1 MNKINYLRVLL
12 GGLIAGVVINI
23 GEYLLNEV
31 VLVRQMEETFRKFSM
46 PRPGA
51 NFIALAVF
59 LTLLLG
65 IMIVLLYAMIRHR
78 FGPGPRTAI
87 VAALIVWFCVYVY
100 AGILS
105 GALFAIPFHLL
116 AVGIA
121 WGLVEYSFGA
131 VLGAWGYK
139 EA

>member
-1 MNKINYLRVLL
+1 MKKINHRRVLL
-12 GGLIAGVVINI
+12 GGLIAGVVMNV

-31 VLVRQMEETFRKFSM
+31 VLVWQMEETFRRLGM

-65 IMIVLLYAMIRHR
+65 IVIVLLYAMLRHR
-78 FGPGPRTAI
+78 LGPGPRTAI

-105 GALFAIPFHLL
+105 GALLAIPVHLL
-116 AVGIA
+116 VLGIV

-131 VLGAWGYK
+131 VLGAWVYK

>member
-1 MNKINYLRVLL
+1 MQKINYRRVLL
-12 GGLIAGVVINI
+12 GGLVAGLVINI

-31 VLVRQMEETFRKFSM
+31 VLVRQMEETFRRFNM

-51 NFIALAVF
+51 NFIAVAVF

-65 IMIVLLYAMIRHR
+65 IVIVLLYAMIRHR

-87 VAALIVWFCVYVY
+87 VAGLIVWFCVYVY

-105 GALFAIPFHLL
+105 GALFAIPVHLL
-116 AVGIA
+116 ALGIV

-131 VLGAWGYK
+131 VLGAWVYK

>member
-12 GGLIAGVVINI
+12 GGLIAGAVMNV

-31 VLVRQMEETFRKFSM
+31 VLVRQMEETFRRFSM

-65 IMIVLLYAMIRHR
+65 IMIVLIYAMIRHR

-105 GALFAIPFHLL
+105 GALFAIPAHLL
-116 AVGIA
+116 GLGIV

-131 VLGAWGYK
+131 VLGAWVYK

>member
-31 VLVRQMEETFRKFSM
+31 VLVRQMEETFRRFSM
-46 PRPGA
+46 PRPSA
-51 NFIALAVF
+51 NFISLAVF

-65 IMIVLLYAMIRHR
+65 IVIVLLYAMIRHR

-87 VAALIVWFCVYVY
+87 VAGLIVWFCVYVY

-105 GALFAIPFHLL
+105 GALLAIPFHLL
-116 AVGIA
+116 ALGIS

-131 VLGAWGYK
+131 VLGAWVYK

>member
-1 MNKINYLRVLL
+1 MNRINYRRVLL
-12 GGLIAGVVINI
+12 GGLVAGVVMNV

-31 VLVRQMEETFRKFSM
+31 VLVRQMEETFRRLSM

-51 NFIALAVF
+51 DFIALAVL

-65 IMIVLLYAMIRHR
+65 IVIVLLYAMIRHR

-87 VAALIVWFCVYVY
+87 VAALLVWFCVYVY

-105 GALFAIPFHLL
+105 GALLAIPVHLL
-116 AVGIA
+116 ALGIV
-121 WGLVEYSFGA
+121 WGLVEYSVGA
-131 VLGAWGYK
+131 VLGAWVYK

>member
-1 MNKINYLRVLL
+1 MNKINYRRVLL
-12 GGLIAGVVINI
+12 GGLIAGVAINI
-23 GEYLLNEV
+23 GAYLLNEV
-31 VLVRQMEETFRKFSM
+31 VLVRHMEETFRRFSM

-51 NFIALAVF
+51 NFIAVAVL

-65 IMIVLLYAMIRHR
+65 IVIVLLYAMIRDR

-87 VAALIVWFCVYVY
+87 VAGLIVWFCVYVY

-105 GALFAIPFHLL
+105 GVLFAIPVDLL
-116 AVGIA
+116 AFGII

-131 VLGAWGYK
+131 VLGAWVYK

>member
-1 MNKINYLRVLL
+1 MNKINHRRVLM
-12 GGLIAGVVINI
+12 GGLIAGAVINI

-31 VLVRQMEETFRKFSM
+31 VLVRQMEETFRRFSM

-65 IMIVLLYAMIRHR
+65 IMIVLLYAMIRHH
-78 FGPGPRTAI
+78 FGPGPPTAI

-105 GALFAIPFHLL
+105 GALFAIPVHLL
-116 AVGIA
+116 ALGIV

-131 VLGAWGYK
+131 VLGAWVYK

>member
-1 MNKINYLRVLL
+1 MLDAPALPKTDGRSRSGPRQLFLISGRCGRLANRIVL
-12 GGLIAGVVINI
+12 
-23 GEYLLNEV
+23 
-31 VLVRQMEETFRKFSM
+31 F
-46 PRPGA
+46 A

-59 LTLLLG
+59 LTFLLG
-65 IMIVLLYAMIRHR
+65 IMIVLLYAMIRHH
-78 FGPGPRTAI
+78 FGPGPPTAI

-105 GALFAIPFHLL
+105 GALFAIPIHLL
-116 AVGIA
+116 ALGIV

-131 VLGAWGYK
+131 VLGAWVYK

>member
-1 MNKINYLRVLL
+1 MNMINYRRVLL

-31 VLVRQMEETFRKFSM
+31 VLVRQMEETLRRFSI
-46 PRPGA
+46 PRPGV
-51 NFIALAVF
+51 NFIALAVL

-65 IMIVLLYAMIRHR
+65 IVIVLLYAMIRRR
-78 FGPGPRTAI
+78 FGPGPRTAV
-87 VAALIVWFCVYVY
+87 VAGLIAWFSVYVY

-105 GALFAIPFHLL
+105 GALLAIPVRLL
-116 AVGIA
+116 ILGIL
-121 WGLVEYSFGA
+121 WGLVEYSLGA
-131 VLGAWGYK
+131 VLGAWVYQ

>member
-1 MNKINYLRVLL
+1 MNRINYRRVLV
-12 GGLIAGVVINI
+12 GGLVAGVVMNV

-31 VLVRQMEETFRKFSM
+31 VLVRQMEETFRRLSM

-51 NFIALAVF
+51 DFIALAVL

-65 IMIVLLYAMIRHR
+65 IGIVLLYAMIRHR

-87 VAALIVWFCVYVY
+87 VAALLVWFCVYVY

-105 GALFAIPFHLL
+105 GALLAIPVHLL
-116 AVGIA
+116 ALGIV
-121 WGLVEYSFGA
+121 WGLVEYSVGA
-131 VLGAWGYK
+131 VLGAWVYK

>member
-1 MNKINYLRVLL
+1 MNKINHRRVML
-12 GGLIAGVVINI
+12 GGLIAGAVLNV

-105 GALFAIPFHLL
+105 GALFAIPVHLL
-116 AVGIA
+116 ALGIV

-131 VLGAWGYK
+131 LLGAWVYK